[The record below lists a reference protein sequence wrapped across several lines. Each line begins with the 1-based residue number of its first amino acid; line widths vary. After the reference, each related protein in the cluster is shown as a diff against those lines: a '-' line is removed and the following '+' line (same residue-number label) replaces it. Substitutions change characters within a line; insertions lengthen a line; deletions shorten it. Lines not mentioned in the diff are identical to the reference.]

1 VENRGRREDLK
12 IDRQISVTKL
22 SDYADYAA
30 VEKDPIS
37 CIRPVKLSRV
47 CEICATWYELWTR
60 FVLFVQLRMTARE
73 RYVVSVDKHVFYLRS
88 YLKRIAVSDNQVRDF
103 TRLN

>member
-1 VENRGRREDLK
+1 VGNRGRRENLR

-22 SDYADYAA
+22 SDYADYAD
-30 VEKDPIS
+30 VRKDPICKAYDRS
-37 CIRPVKLSRV
+37 NFPEF

-60 FVLFVQLRMTARE
+60 FVLFVQLRMTAGE

-88 YLKRIAVSDNQVRDF
+88 YLKRIAVSDN
-103 TRLN
+103 